1 MADPIETWLARDPDL
16 EQDPLPGMRRAGLLA
31 PVADYAAIA
40 RGKAVLV
47 QRTGRLG
54 IGGVWS
60 GRQLVFRHF
69 VTGFGSAAQQAA
81 WAGRAL
87 SVAIS
92 EPEVGAHPKLLT
104 TRAEAVGHGFRIS
117 GRKAW
122 VSDGPSADAIIV
134 FAITGEE
141 RGRKRYSA
149 FLVPSDTPGLG
160 FAEMAGFHALRPSRH
175 CLLTLDGVVVPAAA
189 MLGAEGGAYE
199 AMALP
204 FRDIEDAV
212 GTFGTLG
219 ALRHAVGLFAGA
231 GGAERAAGVG
241 AAGLGAA
248 GLGTAGLVTAGLGT
262 AGLGTAGLG
271 TAGLG
276 TAGLGTAGL
285 GTAGL
290 GAAGLGT
297 AGLGTAGLAGTGAA
311 ELGAELGGILA
322 LAAVLQAG
330 AEAVVGRLD
339 SGRMRTGD
347 ATLVGL
353 RMVAIEILGR
363 LRAQAPMAVP
373 GVKDRLAGLLADLDA
388 TLSIARGA
396 RLARQARLG
405 EAALRGGAGTA
416 GDGDA
421 GDGTAG
427 DGDKGDGDAAAGTL
441 GG

>member
-16 EQDPLPGMRRAGLLA
+16 EQDPLPGMRRAGLLT

-47 QRTGRLG
+47 ERTGRLG
-54 IGGVWS
+54 IGGVWG

-69 VTGFGSAAQQAA
+69 VAGFGSAAQQAA

-104 TRAEAVGHGFRIS
+104 TRAEAVGQGFRIS

-276 TAGLGTAGL
+276 TAGSAG
-285 GTAGL
+285 A
-290 GAAGLGT
+290 
-297 AGLGTAGLAGTGAA
+297 GAA

-416 GDGDA
+416 GDGTA
-421 GDGTAG
+421 GDGAVGDRTVGDRTASDGDAG

-441 GG
+441 GAGTLGG